1 MVIGEASRFRM
12 LAAEGDE
19 AVRLGTQALE
29 MAEALG
35 LEELRAA
42 VLNNIGAARAM
53 AGDEER
59 GLEDLRLA
67 VEVARAAGAAF
78 ELSRALG
85 NLASQLWAKGSLAE
99 ADRLWEEAHNVARQ
113 YGQAGFARWFVGIQV
128 DKSYSL
134 GNWDAALATA
144 NSFIEEIE
152 AGSPHYLAPQ
162 AYLSRALVHLGRGE
176 HENVL
181 ADAEQALT
189 LARRAKDPQIV
200 YLTLAGAAHAYRELG
215 DVETAARLADEFVA
229 ALGSASALGFS
240 VVWVHVLSWTG
251 AAIGRGP
258 ELAEALLPYADVP
271 WARAGIAFA
280 EGRPAEAADV
290 CAEMGAVTDEAYAR
304 LAAARAFAAEG
315 NRVQADA
322 QLRPAL
328 AFYRSVG
335 ATRYVREAE
344 SLLAA
349 SA

>member
-1 MVIGEASRFRM
+1 M
-12 LAAEGDE
+12 
-19 AVRLGTQALE
+19 
-29 MAEALG
+29 
-35 LEELRAA
+35 
-42 VLNNIGAARAM
+42 
-53 AGDEER
+53 
-59 GLEDLRLA
+59 
-67 VEVARAAGAAF
+67 
-78 ELSRALG
+78 
-85 NLASQLWAKGSLAE
+85 
-99 ADRLWEEAHNVARQ
+99 
-113 YGQAGFARWFVGIQV
+113 
-128 DKSYSL
+128 
-134 GNWDAALATA
+134 
-144 NSFIEEIE
+144 
-152 AGSPHYLAPQ
+152 
-162 AYLSRALVHLGRGE
+162 
-176 HENVL
+176 L

-215 DVETAARLADEFVA
+215 DVETAARLADEFMA

-258 ELAEALLPYADVP
+258 EFAEALLPYADVP

-280 EGRPAEAADV
+280 EGRPADAADV

-315 NRVQADA
+315 NRVRADA